1 MPRPALC
8 LDPGHGDTRGAPN
21 YDPGAIVGERHE
33 AEAALEM
40 ALTCKYVLSDA
51 WNVFL
56 TRNGLGGGKPS
67 LQGRVQ
73 FARTVRAVA
82 FVSIHYDIQ
91 GGSSLVYYAPNA
103 TSKALADEAGRAFG
117 YGEPFVRPSSS
128 SRFGRLYIDD
138 FDPTNTAITRPAVLL
153 EVGPLDQAPPPGDAG
168 RAARLAWAEK
178 LSAALASLLPA
189 TPDAL

>member
-1 MPRPALC
+1 MPKPAIC

-21 YDPGAIVGERHE
+21 YDAGAIFGDRHE

-40 ALTCKYVLSDA
+40 ALTCKFVLSDA

-67 LQGRVQ
+67 LEGRVQ
-73 FARTVRAVA
+73 FARNVRAVA

-91 GGSSLVYYAPNA
+91 GGSSLVYYSPNSV
-103 TSKALADEAGRAFG
+103 SKALADEAGRAFG
-117 YGEPFVRPSSS
+117 YGEAFERPSSS

-138 FDPTNTAITRPAVLL
+138 FDPTDTPTTRPAVLL
-153 EVGPLDQAPPPGDAG
+153 EVGPLDQAPPAGDAG
-168 RAARLAWAEK
+168 RDARLAWAQK
-178 LSAALASLLPA
+178 LNTALASLLPA
-189 TPDAL
+189 AADAF